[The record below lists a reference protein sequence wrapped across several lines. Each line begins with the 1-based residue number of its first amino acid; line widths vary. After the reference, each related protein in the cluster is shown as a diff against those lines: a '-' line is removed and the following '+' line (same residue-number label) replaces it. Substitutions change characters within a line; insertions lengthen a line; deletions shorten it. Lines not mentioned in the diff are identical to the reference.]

1 MDMLAYKDS
10 VDSNSV
16 ISDTFTSPLRTLPQT
31 SMSKSVKCGTP
42 EMKLS
47 PNSPGSS
54 VLGLLP
60 QNPVTVENVLR
71 GLLYDGHPSE
81 SFRRLRS

>member
-16 ISDTFTSPLRTLPQT
+16 ISDTFTSPLRTLPHT
-31 SMSKSVKCGTP
+31 LTSKSVKCGTP

-47 PNSPGSS
+47 PSSPGSS

-60 QNPVTVENVLR
+60 QNPVTVANVLR
-71 GLLYDGHPSE
+71 GLL
-81 SFRRLRS
+81 